1 MSRKPVEAASLPETI
16 PPLPS
21 EGGCFVIDAN
31 GALQKVVDQ
40 PAPTP
45 EIAPQ
50 TEA

>member
-31 GALQKVVDQ
+31 GALQKVASS
-40 PAPTP
+40 APTP
-45 EIAPQ
+45 EIAPEP
-50 TEA
+50 EA